1 MYIISNN
8 CNLILL
14 KMVKKLRMVAASNR
28 QDDRRNPFGVTR
40 LNQLNLKM
48 TRTTNRKSL
57 NGRRVV
63 KHQHTDNAKNTLI
76 QTMQHIVVGVT
87 FVSKLVQQERH
98 TEPLNKTS
106 RHVKT
111 RRKMDQES
119 IQITFT
125 CPTMKSQCLT

>member
-48 TRTTNRKSL
+48 TITTNRKSL

-63 KHQHTDNAKNTLI
+63 KHQRTDNAKNTLNQI
-76 QTMQHIVVGVT
+76 MQHIAVGVI
-87 FVSKLVQQERH
+87 FVSKLVQQELH
-98 TEPLNKTS
+98 TGPLNKTS
-106 RHVKT
+106 KHVET
-111 RRKMDQES
+111 QRKMDR
-119 IQITFT
+119 
-125 CPTMKSQCLT
+125 